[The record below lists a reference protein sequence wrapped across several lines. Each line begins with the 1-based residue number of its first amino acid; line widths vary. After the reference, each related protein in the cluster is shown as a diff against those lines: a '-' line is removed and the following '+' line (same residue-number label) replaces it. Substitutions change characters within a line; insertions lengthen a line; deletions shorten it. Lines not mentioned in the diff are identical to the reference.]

1 MLMTPFLVVEPT
13 PEADTINAL
22 LEVANT
28 TEEVTIWLK
37 DDSDPFPLVVGEV
50 RMEYGSKGE
59 FVFSATVPKG
69 RVLGALRRANSAGEL
84 GRITVSTD

>member
-1 MLMTPFLVVEPT
+1 MTSFLVVEPT
-13 PEADTINAL
+13 PDADTINML

-37 DDSDPFPLVVGEV
+37 DNSDPFPLVVSEV
-50 RMEYGSKGE
+50 KMEYGSKDE
-59 FVFSATVPKG
+59 FVFSAIVPGG

-84 GRITVSTD
+84 GRVTVSTD